1 MQLELNVYNSCIETD
16 SGLHAL
22 PVTQNEQ
29 YFNFLVNFL
38 NEHKIFFPCNGRNM
52 DYWPSFRIK
61 ISHSDTYTKN
71 QYTVYLKAPDKFNC
85 MIMIFNMLQTV
96 YL

>member
-1 MQLELNVYNSCIETD
+1 MQLEPNVYNSRIETD

-38 NEHKIFFPCNGRNM
+38 NEHKFCFPCNGRNM
-52 DYWPSFRIK
+52 DY
-61 ISHSDTYTKN
+61 
-71 QYTVYLKAPDKFNC
+71 
-85 MIMIFNMLQTV
+85 
-96 YL
+96 

>member
-1 MQLELNVYNSCIETD
+1 MLSVSHKSLCIAELWSEILAEMQLELNVYNSRIETD

-38 NEHKIFFPCNGRNM
+38 NEHKFSSLVMGVTWITGR
-52 DYWPSFRIK
+52 
-61 ISHSDTYTKN
+61 
-71 QYTVYLKAPDKFNC
+71 VLG
-85 MIMIFNMLQTV
+85 
-96 YL
+96 

>member
-1 MQLELNVYNSCIETD
+1 MQLEPNVYNSRIETD

-38 NEHKIFFPCNGRNM
+38 NEHKFKLNTIFPCNGRNM
-52 DYWPSFRIK
+52 DY
-61 ISHSDTYTKN
+61 
-71 QYTVYLKAPDKFNC
+71 
-85 MIMIFNMLQTV
+85 
-96 YL
+96 